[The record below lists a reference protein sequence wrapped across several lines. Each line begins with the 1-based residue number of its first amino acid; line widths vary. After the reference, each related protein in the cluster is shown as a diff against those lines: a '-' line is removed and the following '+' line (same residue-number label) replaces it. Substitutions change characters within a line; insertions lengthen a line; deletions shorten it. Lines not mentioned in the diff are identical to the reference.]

1 MKTSTG
7 NSPNPLAALGDYGQ
21 AVWLD
26 YIRRDLLVSGEL
38 QRLVEEDGV
47 RGLTSNPSIF
57 EKAVTGSADY
67 QDILSAADAHRVD
80 AQTLYERI
88 ALRDIR
94 DAADVMQPVYER
106 SQGRDG
112 YVSLEV
118 SPRLALDTQR
128 TLAEARRL
136 WRAVDRPNLMIK
148 VPATPPGVASVRQLI
163 AEGINVNATL
173 LFSQDVYERVAESYI
188 GGLEDLAREGGDLDR
203 AGSVASFFVSRID
216 SAVDRLLSQRLEASR
231 GAEEQAR
238 LRGLM
243 GKTAIANARQTYQKY
258 LRLFSGPRWQAL
270 AARGARTQR
279 VLWAS
284 TGTKNP
290 AYSDVLYVEELI
302 GRDTVNTLPPATL
315 AAFRDHGRPRSSLTQ
330 GLAEAE
336 ATMDALARLG
346 IAMTEVTAQLL
357 DEGLGLFAAAF
368 DGLLQAVDRSDRA
381 AAPQR

>member
-1 MKTSTG
+1 
-7 NSPNPLAALGDYGQ
+7 
-21 AVWLD
+21 
-26 YIRRDLLVSGEL
+26 
-38 QRLVEEDGV
+38 
-47 RGLTSNPSIF
+47 
-57 EKAVTGSADY
+57 
-67 QDILSAADAHRVD
+67 
-80 AQTLYERI
+80 
-88 ALRDIR
+88 
-94 DAADVMQPVYER
+94 
-106 SQGRDG
+106 
-112 YVSLEV
+112 
-118 SPRLALDTQR
+118 
-128 TLAEARRL
+128 
-136 WRAVDRPNLMIK
+136 
-148 VPATPPGVASVRQLI
+148 
-163 AEGINVNATL
+163 
-173 LFSQDVYERVAESYI
+173 
-188 GGLEDLAREGGDLDR
+188 
-203 AGSVASFFVSRID
+203 
-216 SAVDRLLSQRLEASR
+216 
-231 GAEEQAR
+231 